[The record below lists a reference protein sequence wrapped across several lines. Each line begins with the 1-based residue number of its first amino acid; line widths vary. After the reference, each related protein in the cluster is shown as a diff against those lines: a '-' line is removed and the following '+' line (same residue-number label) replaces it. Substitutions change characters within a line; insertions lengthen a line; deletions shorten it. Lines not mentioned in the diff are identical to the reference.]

1 MISVFFV
8 SSVFERAHEV
18 LPGSPPTGAFA
29 KVLMAFHSSLTGGQS
44 VAKQSLK
51 LSGTKKTW
59 EYALSV
65 YPYNQALALPPRQ
78 G

>member
-44 VAKQSLK
+44 VAMQSLNYLEQK
-51 LSGTKKTW
+51 RRGSMSLR
-59 EYALSV
+59 A
-65 YPYNQALALPPRQ
+65 YP
-78 G
+78 